1 MFKNILSLS
10 LLLITFMPIKS
21 SADDLYMGISSVK
34 IDVDYQSIENVDLG
48 LFYEKDFYGAEI
60 YVGKKFDDMFVEL
73 GYFDTSNET
82 KTLAGTYSGIT
93 FSGTTQLGFDGFRI
107 GAGKNIKHNE
117 NLTSRLKINY
127 YDIDIT
133 ENLSAAVATGSAT
146 YVASASL
153 SSSSDMLTLGY
164 GLNFDFGNNLTLE
177 LDYEQS
183 INEPTNIDEVK
194 ILGLNFGYKF

>member
-1 MFKNILSLS
+1 MYKNILALS
-10 LLLITFMPIKS
+10 LIFITFMPIKS
-21 SADDLYMGISSVK
+21 SAEDLYMGISSVQF
-34 IDVDYQSIENVDLG
+34 DVDYQSIESVDLG
-48 LFYEKDFYGAEI
+48 VFYEEDFYGAEI
-60 YVGKKFDDMFVEL
+60 YVGKEFDDMFIEL

-82 KTLAGTYSGIT
+82 KTLAGTFSGIT

-107 GAGKNIKHNE
+107 GAGKNIQHNE
-117 NLTSRLKINY
+117 SLKSRLKVNY
-127 YDIDIT
+127 YDIDYT
-133 ENLSAAVATGSAT
+133 DNVTAAVATGSAT

-164 GLNFDFGNNLTLE
+164 GLNYDFGNNLTLE

>member
-34 IDVDYQSIENVDLG
+34 FDVDYQSIESVDLG

-177 LDYEQS
+177 LNYEQS

>member
-10 LLLITFMPIKS
+10 LLLITFMPTKS

>member
-1 MFKNILSLS
+1 MYKNILTLS
-10 LLLITFMPIKS
+10 LIFITFMPIKS
-21 SADDLYMGISSVK
+21 SAEGLYMGISSVQF
-34 IDVDYQSIENVDLG
+34 DVDYQSIESVDLG
-48 LFYEKDFYGAEI
+48 VFYEEDFYGAEI
-60 YVGKKFDDMFVEL
+60 YVGKEFDDMFIEL
-73 GYFDTSNET
+73 GYFDTSNES
-82 KTLAGTYSGIT
+82 KTLAGTFSGIT

-107 GAGKNIKHNE
+107 GAGKNIEHNE
-117 NLTSRLKINY
+117 SLTSRLKVNY
-127 YDIDIT
+127 YDIDYT
-133 ENLSAAVATGSAT
+133 DNVSAAVTTGSAT

-164 GLNFDFGNNLTLE
+164 GLNYDFGNNLTLE

>member
-1 MFKNILSLS
+1 MICVLSM
-10 LLLITFMPIKS
+10 I
-21 SADDLYMGISSVK
+21 V
-34 IDVDYQSIENVDLG
+34 
-48 LFYEKDFYGAEI
+48 
-60 YVGKKFDDMFVEL
+60 DDMFVEL
-73 GYFDTSNET
+73 GYFDTSNEA

-183 INEPTNIDEVK
+183 INEPTNVDEVK

>member
-21 SADDLYMGISSVK
+21 SAGDLYMGISSVK
-34 IDVDYQSIENVDLG
+34 FDVDYQSIESVDLG

-107 GAGKNIKHNE
+107 GAGKNIQHNE
-117 NLTSRLKINY
+117 NLISRLKINY

-183 INEPTNIDEVK
+183 INEPTNVDEVK
-194 ILGLNFGYKF
+194 ILGLSFGYKF